1 MPVQPQPI
9 RPDPDPTVMTTAQ
22 LERAITN
29 LDALNIA
36 RIEIIDAR
44 LNAMDKAVELLQTF
58 PTAIDVAISHL
69 KELHD
74 EKFRGISTQFKER
87 DIRIDQ
93 RALDTKMAVD
103 AAFAAAKETFGKSE
117 TGFAEQIKG
126 LTTIVNEKAKS
137 ADDKL
142 GDVKDRLTAIESRS
156 KGTGEAWGW
165 VFAAISLLI
174 ALAAV
179 FLKR

>member
-1 MPVQPQPI
+1 MAAQPI
-9 RPDPDPTVMTTAQ
+9 RPDPDPTAMTTAQ
-22 LERAITN
+22 LEKAILN
-29 LDALNIA
+29 VDALNVA
-36 RIEIIDAR
+36 RIDIITAR
-44 LNAMDKAVELLQTF
+44 LDAMDKAVELLQTF
-58 PTAIDVAISHL
+58 PTAIDVAINHL

-93 RALDTKMAVD
+93 RALDTKLAVD

-117 TGFAEQIKG
+117 TGFTEQIKG

-142 GDVKDRLTAIESRS
+142 GDVKDRLTTIESRS
-156 KGTGEAWGW
+156 KGMGDAWGW
-165 VFAAISLLI
+165 LFGGVAILI
-174 ALAAV
+174 AGAAL
-179 FLKR
+179 FLKH

>member
-1 MPVQPQPI
+1 MVAQPQII
-9 RPDPDPTVMTTAQ
+9 RPDPDPTAMTTAQ
-22 LERAITN
+22 LDRAIAN

-36 RIEIIDAR
+36 RIEIIQAR
-44 LNAMDKAVELLQTF
+44 LDAMDKAVELLQQF

-74 EKFRGISTQFKER
+74 EKFAGIATQFKER

-93 RALDTKMAVD
+93 RAGDTKLAVD

-117 TGFAEQIKG
+117 TGFTEQIKG

-142 GDVKDRLTAIESRS
+142 GDVKDRLTTIESRS
-156 KGTGEAWGW
+156 KGAGDVWGYL
-165 VFAAISLLI
+165 VAVGGILI
-174 ALAAV
+174 AAGAL
-179 FLKR
+179 FLKH